1 MLIKKD
7 FGSRVFYVKPEDE
20 ARFVEAVS
28 MQSGGDRYYKMVD
41 IATVVV
47 DTPSSSIIKSPD
59 KIVAIVDSY
68 YI

>member
-20 ARFVEAVS
+20 ARFVEAAS
-28 MQSGGDRYYKMVD
+28 MQPGDDRYYKMVD

-47 DTPSSSIIKSPD
+47 HTPSAALIKSLD
-59 KIVAIVDSY
+59 NLVAIIDSY